1 MNRIIL
7 TSTFLFLLIS
17 GTFFVQ
23 AQDVTPLQILTPVP
37 SGQSVLAKLYR
48 EEAPKVVYVTGT
60 NINPTKKKAEEFFTP
75 AKGTHEENT
84 VGTGFILHSSGYV
97 VTNAHA
103 VNRTIATEVEL
114 LNGRRYPAEII
125 DVIPEEDMALVKF
138 QPDEPLPVVRIEP
151 VPRISVGDT
160 VVTIG
165 CPHALKF
172 TLSYGI
178 ISAIDRSTKVSDV
191 PGLTLKGLFQTDA
204 AINPGSSG
212 GPWFN
217 LAGNVIGM
225 TVSKRGDSDGIA
237 FGLSLETICCRFPE
251 MLHRAAARQWE
262 LPLTVTASRTNDPH
276 RVRIGKLNP
285 EFAQKWGLQEGDLI
299 QQINGTETFTAVDYY
314 QALLSLQTGSEV
326 KLLVFRENE
335 PGTVKEV
342 TFQLQERAPR
352 NSEEIIGQRLHMKV
366 RELAPNEVEDY
377 HLRLPNGVM
386 LTEVDASR
394 FANLNHVPSPGDILA
409 RVNCERPKSPE
420 HLAEILENTSPEA
433 PMDLVILR
441 REKKE
446 ASTSF
451 TRIDI
456 NNWMGK

>member
-1 MNRIIL
+1 M
-7 TSTFLFLLIS
+7 
-17 GTFFVQ
+17 
-23 AQDVTPLQILTPVP
+23 AQDVTPTQILTPVP
-37 SGQSVLAKLYR
+37 SGQSVLARLYR
-48 EEAPKVVYVTGT
+48 EEAPKVVYVTG
-60 NINPTKKKAEEFFTP
+60 INVDPRKKSVNEFFIP
-75 AKGTHEENT
+75 AEGTHEENT
-84 VGTGFILHSSGYV
+84 AGTGFILHPSGYV

-103 VNRTIATEVEL
+103 VNRTIAPEVEL
-114 LNGRRYPAEII
+114 LNGRRYPAEVI
-125 DVIPEEDMALVKF
+125 DVIPEEDMALMKF
-138 QPDEPLPVVRIEP
+138 QPDEPLSAVRIEP
-151 VPRISVGDT
+151 VPEVSIGDT
-160 VVTIG
+160 MVTIG

-172 TLSYGI
+172 TLTYGV
-178 ISAIDRSTKVSDV
+178 ISGTNRSTKVMDI
-191 PGLTLKGLFQTDA
+191 PGLNLKGLLQTDA

-217 LAGNVIGM
+217 LAGNVMGM

-237 FGLSLETICCRFPE
+237 FGISHETICCRFPE

-262 LPLTVTASRTNDPH
+262 LPLTVTASRQNDPH

-335 PGTVKEV
+335 PGTVKEIS
-342 TFQLQERAPR
+342 FQLQERAPR
-352 NSEEIIGQRLHMKV
+352 NVEEVIGQRLHMKV
-366 RELAPNEVEDY
+366 KELTPQDIEEF
-377 HLRLPNGVM
+377 HLRVPSGVM
-386 LTEVDASR
+386 LTEVDASL
-394 FANLNHVPSPGDILA
+394 FANLKHVPSPGDILA

-441 REKKE
+441 RAPGEK
-446 ASTSF
+446 TSF

>member
-1 MNRIIL
+1 MSRINL
-7 TSTFLFLLIS
+7 FLTFLFLLAFCPFP
-17 GTFFVQ
+17 GM
-23 AQDVTPLQILTPVP
+23 AQDVTPTQILTPVP
-37 SGQSVLAKLYR
+37 SGQSVLARLYR

-60 NINPTKKKAEEFFTP
+60 NVNPTKKSTDEFFTP
-75 AKGTHEENT
+75 AKGTHEEHT
-84 VGTGFILHSSGYV
+84 VGSGFILHSSGYV

-103 VNRTIATEVEL
+103 VNRTIAPEVEL
-114 LNGRRYPAEII
+114 LNGRRYPAEVI
-125 DVIPEEDMALVKF
+125 DVIPEEDLALVKF
-138 QPDEPLPVVRIEP
+138 QPEEPLSAVRIEP
-151 VPRISVGDT
+151 VPEVSIGDT
-160 VVTIG
+160 MVTIG

-178 ISAIDRSTKVSDV
+178 ISGMNRSTNVTDI
-191 PGLTLKGLFQTDA
+191 PGLNLKGLFQTDA

-237 FGLSLETICCRFPE
+237 FGISYETICCRFPE
-251 MLHRAAARQWE
+251 MLHRAAAKQWE
-262 LPLTVTASRTNDPH
+262 LPLLVTASRKKDPH
-276 RVRIGKLNP
+276 RTRIGKLNP

-335 PGTVKEV
+335 PGVVKEV
-342 TFQLQERAPR
+342 SFQLQNRAPR
-352 NSEEIIGQRLHMKV
+352 NVEEIIGQRLHMKV
-366 RELAPNEVEDY
+366 KELTPNEIEEFHIRV
-377 HLRLPNGVM
+377 PKGVL
-386 LTEVDASR
+386 LTEVDASL
-394 FANLNHVPSPGDILA
+394 FANLKHVPRPGDILA
-409 RVNCERPKSPE
+409 RFNCERPQSPE
-420 HLAEILENTSPEA
+420 HLAEILENTSPEV

-441 REKKE
+441 RVPGEKG
-446 ASTSF
+446 ASF
-451 TRIDI
+451 IRIDI